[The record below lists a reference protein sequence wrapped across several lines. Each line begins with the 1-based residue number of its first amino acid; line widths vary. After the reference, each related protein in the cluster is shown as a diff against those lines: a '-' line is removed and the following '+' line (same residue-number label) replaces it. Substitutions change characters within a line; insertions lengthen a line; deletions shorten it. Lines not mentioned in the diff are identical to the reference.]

1 MLRRKALRKIIITT
15 FSIITIFMI
24 CIIPDRINSNDNF
37 LNPKIDTIYV
47 TNANTNEIYLLGNN
61 NYLVK
66 TNIVLSEEDL
76 ESRIKSIIDYLT
88 VNKSSKIPNGLNGII
103 PEDTKLNNI
112 EINDK
117 IVTLDFSNSL
127 LNVSKEIEERLI
139 ESITY
144 SLINLDGIEGIMI
157 KIDGNI
163 LKELPNSKK
172 VLPQVLNRSFGINKV
187 FEIDNINDIQKVTM
201 YYIDK
206 IDNSYYYVPVTRYL
220 NDDRE
225 KIKIIIDNLS
235 SNYIYETS
243 LLSLL
248 SKDIE
253 LINYEIEDN
262 MMKLNFNQDIFN
274 NNKLLEEVAYPISS
288 SVFDNY
294 SVDSVLFQ
302 VNGSDISIIEK
313 CCGIKNIED

>member
-201 YYIDK
+201 
-206 IDNSYYYVPVTRYL
+206 
-220 NDDRE
+220 
-225 KIKIIIDNLS
+225 
-235 SNYIYETS
+235 
-243 LLSLL
+243 
-248 SKDIE
+248 
-253 LINYEIEDN
+253 
-262 MMKLNFNQDIFN
+262 
-274 NNKLLEEVAYPISS
+274 
-288 SVFDNY
+288 
-294 SVDSVLFQ
+294 
-302 VNGSDISIIEK
+302 
-313 CCGIKNIED
+313 